1 MSEHDETVYR
11 TSPGRVGKLMTILV
25 GLVVVGGVIFF
36 ALGDYWISEL
46 SPAGETFAGISD
58 QTAAAPIVE

>member
-1 MSEHDETVYR
+1 MREHDATVYR

-36 ALGDYWISEL
+36 SLEITGFQNFPPQEKLLLVSL
-46 SPAGETFAGISD
+46 TNLLHLL
-58 QTAAAPIVE
+58 

>member
-36 ALGDYWISEL
+36 SLGDYWILNFLPQDKLLLVSL
-46 SPAGETFAGISD
+46 MKKMLHLL
-58 QTAAAPIVE
+58 

>member
-11 TSPGRVGKLMTILV
+11 TSPGRAAKLMTILV

-36 ALGDYWISEL
+36 ALGDYWISDL
-46 SPAGETFAGISD
+46 SPAGTSFCWYH
-58 QTAAAPIVE
+58 